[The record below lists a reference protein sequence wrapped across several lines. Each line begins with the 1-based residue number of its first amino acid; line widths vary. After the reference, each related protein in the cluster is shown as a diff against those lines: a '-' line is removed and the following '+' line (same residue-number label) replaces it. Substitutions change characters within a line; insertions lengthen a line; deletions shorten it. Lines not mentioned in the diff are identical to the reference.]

1 MRIAA
6 IGLGVLVALG
16 SGAALA
22 AGGGSAPSG
31 GGSFNMPER
40 QMTPEEQAKQAYN
53 QGVRAVKAADKLAK
67 SAEETTDEKKKAKV
81 LDKAKHQYENARG
94 YFASALQRKV
104 DMYEAWNY
112 VGYTSRKLGEYD
124 KALQAY
130 DEALRLNPNYGEA
143 IEYRGEAYLA
153 LNRIEDAKNAYM
165 LLFQGQRPLADQ
177 LMVAMQKWV
186 TDRRPRATPRPKS
199 MHSRSGSM
207 SARTSRVRLLRSRRM
222 RRRSCTGTEY
232 DSPPIDLPV
241 LLDRGRM
248 ERSRQRPRAVPVA
261 SAAWFPATARSR
273 RQSDVRCQGRAR
285 LSTVL
290 RNASLGNEHVFVR
303 QLPPS

>member
-40 QMTPEEQAKQAYN
+40 QMTPEEQAKAAYN

-67 SAEETTDEKKKAKV
+67 SAEETTDDKKKTKA
-81 LDKAKHQYENARG
+81 LDKAKRQYENARG

-112 VGYTSRKLGEYD
+112 VGYTSRKLGDYD

-130 DEALRLNPNYGEA
+130 DEALRLNPSYGEA
-143 IEYRGEAYLA
+143 IEYRGEAYLG
-153 LNRIEDAKNAYM
+153 LNRIDDAKNAYM
-165 LLFQGQRPLADQ
+165 QLFQNSRPLADQ
-177 LMVAMQKWV
+177 LMAAMQKWV
-186 TDRRPRATPRPKS
+186 TDRRAAGNAAPEVDAL
-199 MHSRSGSM
+199 
-207 SARTSRVRLLRSRRM
+207 AQW
-222 RRRSCTGTEY
+222 
-232 DSPPIDLPV
+232 ID
-241 LLDRGRM
+241 
-248 ERSRQRPRAVPVA
+248 ERSNIARQ
-261 SAAWFPATARSR
+261 T
-273 RQSDVRCQGRAR
+273 
-285 LSTVL
+285 
-290 RNASLGNEHVFVR
+290 ASLAPDAPAVVHWN
-303 QLPPS
+303 

>member
-16 SGAALA
+16 SGAAFA

-40 QMTPEEQAKQAYN
+40 QMTPEEQAKAAYN
-53 QGVRAVKAADKLAK
+53 QGVRGVKAADKLAK
-67 SAEETTDEKKKAKV
+67 SAEETTDDKKKTKA
-81 LDKAKHQYENARG
+81 LDKAKRQYENARG

-112 VGYTSRKLGEYD
+112 VGYTSRKLGDYD

-130 DEALRLNPNYGEA
+130 DEALRLNPSYGEA

-165 LLFQGQRPLADQ
+165 QLFPSSRPLADQ
-177 LMVAMQKWV
+177 LMAAMQKWV
-186 TDRRPRATPRPKS
+186 TDRR
-199 MHSRSGSM
+199 
-207 SARTSRVRLLRSRRM
+207 SAGNAAPEVDALAQW
-222 RRRSCTGTEY
+222 
-232 DSPPIDLPV
+232 ID
-241 LLDRGRM
+241 
-248 ERSRQRPRAVPVA
+248 ERSNIARQ
-261 SAAWFPATARSR
+261 T
-273 RQSDVRCQGRAR
+273 
-285 LSTVL
+285 
-290 RNASLGNEHVFVR
+290 ASLATDAPAVVHWN
-303 QLPPS
+303 

>member
-130 DEALRLNPNYGEA
+130 DEALRLNPKLR
-143 IEYRGEAYLA
+143 RGDRVSRRGVSRAQSHRGCQERVHAA
-153 LNRIEDAKNAYM
+153 VPGPASARRSVDGGDAEVGHGP
-165 LLFQGQRPLADQ
+165 QGRGQR
-177 LMVAMQKWV
+177 
-186 TDRRPRATPRPKS
+186 R
-199 MHSRSGSM
+199 
-207 SARTSRVRLLRSRRM
+207 
-222 RRRSCTGTEY
+222 
-232 DSPPIDLPV
+232 
-241 LLDRGRM
+241 
-248 ERSRQRPRAVPVA
+248 
-261 SAAWFPATARSR
+261 ARSR
-273 RQSDVRCQGRAR
+273 CTRAVDR
-285 LSTVL
+285 
-290 RNASLGNEHVFVR
+290 
-303 QLPPS
+303 

>member
-67 SAEETTDEKKKAKV
+67 TADEATDEKKKAKA

-130 DEALRLNPNYGEA
+130 DEALRLNPNYSEA

-153 LNRIEDAKNAYM
+153 LNRVEDAKNDYM

-186 TDRRPRATPRPKS
+186 TDRKAAGNAAPEVDAL
-199 MHSRSGSM
+199 
-207 SARTSRVRLLRSRRM
+207 AQW
-222 RRRSCTGTEY
+222 
-232 DSPPIDLPV
+232 ID
-241 LLDRGRM
+241 
-248 ERSRQRPRAVPVA
+248 ERSNIARQ
-261 SAAWFPATARSR
+261 T
-273 RQSDVRCQGRAR
+273 
-285 LSTVL
+285 
-290 RNASLGNEHVFVR
+290 ASLATDAPAVVHWN
-303 QLPPS
+303 

>member
-16 SGAALA
+16 SGAAVA

-40 QMTPEEQAKQAYN
+40 QMTPEEQAKAAYN

-67 SAEETTDEKKKAKV
+67 SAEETTDDKKKAKA
-81 LDKAKHQYENARG
+81 LDKAKRQYENARG

-112 VGYTSRKLGEYD
+112 VGYTSRKLGDYD

-130 DEALRLNPNYGEA
+130 DEALRLNPSYGEA

-165 LLFQGQRPLADQ
+165 QLFPSSRPLADQ
-177 LMVAMQKWV
+177 LMAAMQKWV
-186 TDRRPRATPRPKS
+186 TDRR
-199 MHSRSGSM
+199 
-207 SARTSRVRLLRSRRM
+207 SAGNAAPEVDALAQW
-222 RRRSCTGTEY
+222 
-232 DSPPIDLPV
+232 ID
-241 LLDRGRM
+241 
-248 ERSRQRPRAVPVA
+248 ERSNIARQ
-261 SAAWFPATARSR
+261 T
-273 RQSDVRCQGRAR
+273 
-285 LSTVL
+285 
-290 RNASLGNEHVFVR
+290 ASLAPDAPAVVHWN
-303 QLPPS
+303 

>member
-22 AGGGSAPSG
+22 SGSGGGAPSG

-40 QMTPEEQAKQAYN
+40 QLTPEEQAKQAYN

-67 SAEETTDEKKKAKV
+67 TADEATDEKKKAKA
-81 LDKAKHQYENARG
+81 LDKAKRQYENARG
-94 YFASALQRKV
+94 YFASALQRKA

-130 DEALRLNPNYGEA
+130 DEALRLNPSYGAA

-153 LNRIEDAKNAYM
+153 LNRIDDAKNAYM
-165 LLFQGQRPLADQ
+165 TLFSSSRPLADE
-177 LMVAMQKWV
+177 LMAAMQKWV
-186 TDRRPRATPRPKS
+186 TDRRAAGNAAPEVDALAQWIDERSNIARQTASLATD
-199 MHSRSGSM
+199 
-207 SARTSRVRLLRSRRM
+207 A
-222 RRRSCTGTEY
+222 
-232 DSPPIDLPV
+232 PV
-241 LLDRGRM
+241 LHSWD
-248 ERSRQRPRAVPVA
+248 
-261 SAAWFPATARSR
+261 
-273 RQSDVRCQGRAR
+273 
-285 LSTVL
+285 
-290 RNASLGNEHVFVR
+290 
-303 QLPPS
+303 

>member
-67 SAEETTDEKKKAKV
+67 TADEATDEKKKAKA
-81 LDKAKHQYENARG
+81 LDKAQHQYENARG
-94 YFASALQRKV
+94 YFASAVQRKV

-130 DEALRLNPNYGEA
+130 DEALRLNPSYGEA

-153 LNRIEDAKNAYM
+153 LNRVEDAKNAYM

-186 TDRRPRATPRPKS
+186 TNRKAAGNPAPEVDAL
-199 MHSRSGSM
+199 
-207 SARTSRVRLLRSRRM
+207 AQW
-222 RRRSCTGTEY
+222 
-232 DSPPIDLPV
+232 ID
-241 LLDRGRM
+241 
-248 ERSRQRPRAVPVA
+248 ERSNIARQ
-261 SAAWFPATARSR
+261 T
-273 RQSDVRCQGRAR
+273 
-285 LSTVL
+285 
-290 RNASLGNEHVFVR
+290 ASLATDAPAVVHWN
-303 QLPPS
+303 

>member
-16 SGAALA
+16 SGAVLA

-31 GGSFNMPER
+31 GGSFSMPER
-40 QMTPEEQAKQAYN
+40 QMTPEEQAKQVYN

-67 SAEETTDEKKKAKV
+67 TADEATDEKKKAKA

-94 YFASALQRKV
+94 YFASAVQRKG

-130 DEALRLNPNYGEA
+130 DEALRLNPSYGEA

-186 TDRRPRATPRPKS
+186 TNRRAAGNAAPEVDAL
-199 MHSRSGSM
+199 
-207 SARTSRVRLLRSRRM
+207 AQW
-222 RRRSCTGTEY
+222 
-232 DSPPIDLPV
+232 ID
-241 LLDRGRM
+241 
-248 ERSRQRPRAVPVA
+248 ERSNIARQ
-261 SAAWFPATARSR
+261 T
-273 RQSDVRCQGRAR
+273 
-285 LSTVL
+285 
-290 RNASLGNEHVFVR
+290 ASLATDAPAVVHWN
-303 QLPPS
+303 

>member
-6 IGLGVLVALG
+6 IGLGLIVLALG

-22 AGGGSAPSG
+22 SGSGGGAPSG

-67 SAEETTDEKKKAKV
+67 AADEATDEKKKTKA
-81 LDKAKHQYENARG
+81 LDKAKRQYENARG

-112 VGYTSRKLGEYD
+112 VGYTSRKLGDYD

-130 DEALRLNPNYGEA
+130 DEALRLNPSYGEA
-143 IEYRGEAYLA
+143 IEYRGEAYLG

-165 LLFQGQRPLADQ
+165 QLFQSSRPLADE
-177 LMVAMQKWV
+177 LMAAMQKWV
-186 TDRRPRATPRPKS
+186 TQRRAA
-199 MHSRSGSM
+199 GN
-207 SARTSRVRLLRSRRM
+207 AAAEVDALAQW
-222 RRRSCTGTEY
+222 
-232 DSPPIDLPV
+232 ID
-241 LLDRGRM
+241 
-248 ERSRQRPRAVPVA
+248 ERSNIARQ
-261 SAAWFPATARSR
+261 T
-273 RQSDVRCQGRAR
+273 
-285 LSTVL
+285 
-290 RNASLGNEHVFVR
+290 ASLATDAPAVVHWN
-303 QLPPS
+303 